1 MKFKQLEVIGFK
13 SFADK
18 TSFYFE
24 DGLTGIVGPNGCGKS
39 NIVEALR
46 WCMGETSA
54 KSLRGSGM
62 EDVIFSGTNSRPS
75 KNLSEVALKL
85 ENDNRLP
92 QFKDMPEIE
101 VRRKIEKDKGSKYF
115 LNGRE
120 VRAKDVQILFADLS
134 TGPHSPSMVSQGRVG
149 SLVTAKPTDRRAIL
163 EEAAG
168 IGGLHV
174 RRHEAELRLT
184 AAENNLKKA
193 DDIMKQIENQ
203 LKNLLKQAEE
213 ATKYKDMSNNIQ
225 SLEAKLLYF
234 QSREI
239 ESLIFGAQE
248 ELSEVEDEISAVNI
262 DKNFNEN
269 ALKEEGK
276 EIKPLRD
283 ENAELNTKL
292 QRLNLEF
299 EQISEEENRAKNEI
313 EKIKREIK
321 QINID
326 IDREKQIINDATSNE
341 RRLSAEKNDI
351 LEINQNSSEIEEKAN
366 NSYQESLK
374 ELNQEQDLLNKLSDK
389 IFSQIGGFD
398 FNLIKNKTDQL
409 SSSIKEVAL
418 KLKKLSGE
426 NDKLD
431 SGAIKN
437 RIDEIQNEFI
447 KMEDLAD
454 KINFD
459 LEAAAPQANLNS
471 DTTNTL
477 KNEFIEK
484 IKTISELQEKY
495 ASRLSKYES
504 IKQEATKRKGR
515 LSIIESEI
523 KNWIDLKENS
533 EKKFLELN
541 ERFKENENTLSLE
554 EAKPG
559 SIAEKKGTY
568 VQNIKNIEE
577 DILQIN
583 EKLTSKE
590 DSVQSINQKLYD
602 INTTVLGIT
611 ERKVRAQTIIEGLKE
626 KKKEIEL
633 KSLTDFKHP
642 IAELPTF
649 VEIDVDE
656 QVKTSEIESQIQK
669 LKDRRER
676 MGAVNLR
683 ADNETQELQDQIDRM
698 MSDRKDLVQGIQ
710 KLKSSINDLNEKGR
724 ERLLDAFEKVSRKFN
739 DVYTKLFAG
748 GNARL
753 ELIESDDPLEAGLE
767 LLVSPPGKKLQSIT
781 LLSGGEQALT
791 AMALIFAVFLINPS
805 PICILDEVDAPLD
818 DANVTRFCSLLD
830 ELSSVT
836 DTKFVIITHHALTM
850 SRMNRLYGV
859 TMAERGVSQLVA
871 VDLEKAEE
879 MVA

>member
-1 MKFKQLEVIGFK
+1 MKFKKLEVVGFK

-18 TSFYFE
+18 TSFHFE

-62 EDVIFSGTNSRPS
+62 EDVIFSGTTSRPS
-75 KNLSEVALKL
+75 KNLCEVALKL

-101 VRRKIEKDKGSKYF
+101 VRRKIEKDKGSKYY

-120 VRAKDVQILFADLS
+120 VRAKDIQILFADLS

-168 IGGLHV
+168 ISGLHV
-174 RRHEAELRLT
+174 RRHEAELRLD

-203 LKNLLKQAEE
+203 LKSLLKQAEE
-213 ATKYKDMSNNIQ
+213 ASKYKNISNEIQ
-225 SLEAKLLYF
+225 HLEAKLVYF
-234 QSREI
+234 QSKEI
-239 ESLIFGAQE
+239 AKSILVAQE
-248 ELSEVEDEISAVNI
+248 ELGEVEDEISAVNI
-262 DKNFNEN
+262 DKNFNED
-269 ALKEEGK
+269 ALKEESQK
-276 EIKPLRD
+276 ITPLRN
-283 ENAELNTKL
+283 ENAQLNAKL

-299 EQISEEENRAKNEI
+299 EQISEEEGRAKNEV
-313 EKIKREIK
+313 EKIKKEIK

-326 IDREKQIINDATSNE
+326 IDREKQIINDSSSNE
-341 RRLSAEKNDI
+341 KRLLNERSDIEETEKTSSEVEEQAEKDY
-351 LEINQNSSEIEEKAN
+351 K
-366 NSYQESLK
+366 ESLG
-374 ELNQEQDLLNKLSDK
+374 ELNKEQEVLNKLSEK
-389 IFSQIGGFD
+389 IFSQIGGFE
-398 FNLIKNKTDQL
+398 FGVIKRKTSQL
-409 SSSIKEVAL
+409 SSLIDNISLRLKTQSESTDNYDAPAL
-418 KLKKLSGE
+418 KGKIIE
-426 NDKLD
+426 FY
-431 SGAIKN
+431 
-437 RIDEIQNEFI
+437 NEFKNI
-447 KMEDLAD
+447 EDLI
-454 KINFD
+454 KQINFD
-459 LEAAAPQANLNS
+459 LEAAEPQANLNS
-471 DTTNTL
+471 DLTN
-477 KNEFIEK
+477 K
-484 IKTISELQEKY
+484 IKQEFLEKLKIVSELQGKY
-495 ASRLSKYES
+495 ASRLSKYENL
-504 IKQEATKRKGR
+504 KQDSLKRKER
-515 LSIIESEI
+515 LKNIDSEI
-523 KNWIDLKENS
+523 KNWIDLKNS
-533 EKKFLELN
+533 SEQKFKELN
-541 ERFKENENTLSLE
+541 ARLKGSE
-554 EAKPG
+554 EVLTEEEIKPG
-559 SIAEKKGTY
+559 TIAEKKGTY
-568 VQNIKNIEE
+568 VQNIENVKE
-577 DILQIN
+577 DIVQIN
-583 EKLTSKE
+583 EQLTSKE
-590 DSVQSINQKLYD
+590 DSVKLINQKLYD
-602 INTTVLGIT
+602 INGIVLGIT
-611 ERKVRAQTIIEGLKE
+611 ERKVRAQTIIEGLKD

-633 KSLTDFKHP
+633 KSLSEFKHTLE
-642 IAELPTF
+642 ELPNF
-649 VEIDVDE
+649 AGID
-656 QVKTSEIESQIQK
+656 IEEDIQANKIDNQIQK
-669 LKDRRER
+669 LKDQREK

-698 MSDRKDLVQGIQ
+698 MNDRKDLVQGIQ
-710 KLKSSINDLNEKGR
+710 KLKGSINDLNQKGR

-767 LLVSPPGKKLQSIT
+767 LLASPPGKKLQSIT

-818 DANVTRFCSLLD
+818 DANVTRFCALLD
-830 ELSSVT
+830 ELSNVT
-836 DTKFVIITHHALTM
+836 DTKFVVITHHALTM

-871 VDLEKAEE
+871 VDLEKAEG

>member
-1 MKFKQLEVIGFK
+1 MKFKQLEVVGFK

-39 NIVEALR
+39 NIVESLR

-62 EDVIFSGTNSRPS
+62 EDVIFSGTTSRPS
-75 KNLSEVALKL
+75 KNLCEVALKL

-92 QFKDMPEIE
+92 QFKDMSEIE

-120 VRAKDVQILFADLS
+120 VRAKDIQILFADLS

-203 LKNLLKQAEE
+203 LKSLLKQAEE
-213 ATKYKDMSNNIQ
+213 ASKYKNISNEIQ
-225 SLEAKLLYF
+225 NLEAKLVYF
-234 QSREI
+234 QSKEI
-239 ESLIFGAQE
+239 DNSIQNAQE
-248 ELSEVEDEISAVNI
+248 ELGNVEDEISAVNI

-269 ALKEEGK
+269 ALKEESQN
-276 EIKPLRD
+276 IRPLRD
-283 ENAELNTKL
+283 ENAQLNAKL

-299 EQISEEENRAKNEI
+299 EQISEEEGRAKNEI
-313 EKIKREIK
+313 EKIKKEIK
-321 QINID
+321 QVNTD
-326 IDREKQIINDATSNE
+326 IDREKQIINDSSSNE
-341 RRLSAEKNDI
+341 KRLAAERSDTI
-351 LEINQNSSEIEEKAN
+351 ETEQNSAEIEEKAYN
-366 NSYQESLK
+366 AYQQSLK
-374 ELNQEQDLLNKLSDK
+374 ELNNEQNLLNKLSDK

-398 FNLIKNKTDQL
+398 FSLIKNKTEQL
-409 SSSIKEVAL
+409 SNSIKETGL
-418 KLKKLSGE
+418 MLQKLSEDSNLEVSEIKSQILAISNEYVKIE
-426 NDKLD
+426 NLITKV
-431 SGAIKN
+431 
-437 RIDEIQNEFI
+437 
-447 KMEDLAD
+447 
-454 KINFD
+454 NFD
-459 LEAAAPQANLNS
+459 LDAAAPQANLNS
-471 DTTNTL
+471 DTTNQL
-477 KNEFIEK
+477 KKDFLDQLK
-484 IKTISELQEKY
+484 IISDLQEKY
-495 ASRLSKYES
+495 ASRLSKYETLRQDS
-504 IKQEATKRKGR
+504 LKRKER
-515 LSIIESEI
+515 LNNIENEI
-523 KNWIDLKENS
+523 KNWIDLKQSS
-533 EKKFLELN
+533 EQKFKELN
-541 ERFKENENTLSLE
+541 ERLKENEIILSKE
-554 EAKPG
+554 ETKPG
-559 SIAEKKGTY
+559 AIAEKKGTY

-577 DILQIN
+577 DIQQIL
-583 EKLTSKE
+583 EKLNSKE
-590 DSVQSINQKLYD
+590 ESIKSINQKLYD
-602 INTTVLGIT
+602 INGTVLEIT

-633 KSLTDFKHP
+633 KSLSEFKRA
-642 IAELPTF
+642 IEELPSF
-649 VEIDVDE
+649 AEINTE
-656 QVKTSEIESQIQK
+656 EAIETSKIENQIQK
-669 LKDRRER
+669 LKDQREK

-683 ADNETQELQDQIDRM
+683 ADNETQELQNQIDKM
-698 MSDRKDLVQGIQ
+698 MNDRKDLVQGIQ
-710 KLKSSINDLNEKGR
+710 KLKGSINDLNQKGR

-748 GNARL
+748 GSAKL

-818 DANVTRFCSLLD
+818 DANVTRFCNLLE
-830 ELSSVT
+830 ELIKIT
-836 DTKFVIITHHALTM
+836 NTKFIIVTHHALTM
-850 SRMNRLYGV
+850 SKMNRLYGV
-859 TMAERGVSQLVA
+859 TMPQKGISQLVA
-871 VDLEKAEE
+871 VDLQKAES

>member
-1 MKFKQLEVIGFK
+1 MKFKKLEVVGFK

-18 TSFYFE
+18 TSFHFE

-62 EDVIFSGTNSRPS
+62 EDVIFSGTTSRPS
-75 KNLSEVALKL
+75 KNLCEVALKL

-101 VRRKIEKDKGSKYF
+101 VRRKIEKDKGSKYY

-120 VRAKDVQILFADLS
+120 VRAKDIQILFADLS

-168 IGGLHV
+168 ISGLHV
-174 RRHEAELRLT
+174 RRHEAELRLD

-203 LKNLLKQAEE
+203 LKSLLKQAEE
-213 ATKYKDMSNNIQ
+213 ASKYKNISNEIQ
-225 SLEAKLLYF
+225 HLEAKLVYF
-234 QSREI
+234 QSKEI
-239 ESLIFGAQE
+239 EKSILVAQE
-248 ELSEVEDEISAVNI
+248 ELGEVEDEISAVNI

-269 ALKEEGK
+269 ALKEESQK
-276 EIKPLRD
+276 ITPLRN
-283 ENAELNTKL
+283 ENAQLNAKL

-299 EQISEEENRAKNEI
+299 EQISEEEGRAKNEV
-313 EKIKREIK
+313 EKIKKEIK

-326 IDREKQIINDATSNE
+326 IDREKQIINDSSSNE
-341 RRLSAEKNDI
+341 KRLLNERSDIEETEKTSSEVEEQAEKDY
-351 LEINQNSSEIEEKAN
+351 K
-366 NSYQESLK
+366 ESLG
-374 ELNQEQDLLNKLSDK
+374 ELNKEQEVLNKLSEK
-389 IFSQIGGFD
+389 IFSQIGGFE
-398 FNLIKNKTDQL
+398 FGVIKRKTSQL
-409 SSSIKEVAL
+409 SSLIDNISLRFKTQSESTDNYDAPTL
-418 KLKKLSGE
+418 KGKIIE
-426 NDKLD
+426 FY
-431 SGAIKN
+431 
-437 RIDEIQNEFI
+437 NEFKNI
-447 KMEDLAD
+447 EDLI
-454 KINFD
+454 KQINFD
-459 LEAAAPQANLNS
+459 LEAAEPQANLNS
-471 DTTNTL
+471 DLTN
-477 KNEFIEK
+477 K
-484 IKTISELQEKY
+484 IKQEFLEKLKIVSELQGKY
-495 ASRLSKYES
+495 ASRLSKYENL
-504 IKQEATKRKGR
+504 KQDSLKRKER
-515 LSIIESEI
+515 LKNIDSEI
-523 KNWIDLKENS
+523 KNWIDLKNS
-533 EKKFLELN
+533 SEQKFKELN
-541 ERFKENENTLSLE
+541 ARLKGSE
-554 EAKPG
+554 EVLTEEEIKPG
-559 SIAEKKGTY
+559 TIAEKKGTY
-568 VQNIKNIEE
+568 VQNIENVKE
-577 DILQIN
+577 DIVQIN
-583 EKLTSKE
+583 EQLTSKE
-590 DSVQSINQKLYD
+590 ESVKLINQKLYD
-602 INTTVLGIT
+602 INGVVLGIT
-611 ERKVRAQTIIEGLKE
+611 ERKVRAQTIIEGLKD

-633 KSLTDFKHP
+633 KSLSEFKHTLE
-642 IAELPTF
+642 ELPNF
-649 VEIDVDE
+649 AGID
-656 QVKTSEIESQIQK
+656 IEEDIQANKIDNQIQK
-669 LKDRRER
+669 LKDQREK

-698 MSDRKDLVQGIQ
+698 MNDRKDLVQGIQ
-710 KLKSSINDLNEKGR
+710 KLKGSINDLNQKGR

-767 LLVSPPGKKLQSIT
+767 LLASPPGKKLQSIT

-818 DANVTRFCSLLD
+818 DANVTRFCALLD
-830 ELSSVT
+830 ELSNVT
-836 DTKFVIITHHALTM
+836 DTKFVVITHHALTM

-871 VDLEKAEE
+871 VDLEKAEG

>member
-62 EDVIFSGTNSRPS
+62 EDVIFSGTTSRPS

-225 SLEAKLLYF
+225 SLEAKLVYF
-234 QSREI
+234 QSQEI
-239 ESLIFGAQE
+239 EGSILGAQE

-313 EKIKREIK
+313 EKIKKEIK

-326 IDREKQIINDATSNE
+326 IDREKQIVNDATSNE
-341 RRLSAEKNDI
+341 KRLSAEKNDI

-418 KLKKLSGE
+418 RLKKLSGE
-426 NDKLD
+426 NDELD

-471 DTTNTL
+471 DTTNAL

-541 ERFKENENTLSLE
+541 ERFKENENVLSLE

-649 VEIDVDE
+649 AEIDVDE
-656 QVKTSEIESQIQK
+656 QVKTSEIENQIQK

-698 MSDRKDLVQGIQ
+698 MNDRKDLVQGIQ

-836 DTKFVIITHHALTM
+836 DTKFVVITHHALTM

>member
-1 MKFKQLEVIGFK
+1 MKFKKLEVVGFK

-18 TSFYFE
+18 TSFHFE

-62 EDVIFSGTNSRPS
+62 EDVIFSGTTSRPS
-75 KNLSEVALKL
+75 KNLCEVALKL

-101 VRRKIEKDKGSKYF
+101 VRRKIEKDKGSKYY

-120 VRAKDVQILFADLS
+120 VRAKDIQILFADLS

-168 IGGLHV
+168 ISGLHV
-174 RRHEAELRLT
+174 RRHEAELRLD

-203 LKNLLKQAEE
+203 LKSLLKQAEE
-213 ATKYKDMSNNIQ
+213 ASKYKNISNEIQ
-225 SLEAKLLYF
+225 HLEAKLVYF
-234 QSREI
+234 QSKEVEKSI
-239 ESLIFGAQE
+239 LVAQE
-248 ELSEVEDEISAVNI
+248 ELGEVEDEISAVNI

-269 ALKEEGK
+269 ALKEESQK
-276 EIKPLRD
+276 ITPLRN
-283 ENAELNTKL
+283 ENAQLNAKL

-299 EQISEEENRAKNEI
+299 EQISEEEGRAKNEV
-313 EKIKREIK
+313 EKIKKEIK

-326 IDREKQIINDATSNE
+326 IDREKQIINDSSSNE
-341 RRLSAEKNDI
+341 KRLLNERSDIEETEKTSSEVEEQAEKDY
-351 LEINQNSSEIEEKAN
+351 K
-366 NSYQESLK
+366 ESLS
-374 ELNQEQDLLNKLSDK
+374 ELNKEQEVLNKLSEK
-389 IFSQIGGFD
+389 IFSQIGGFE
-398 FNLIKNKTDQL
+398 FGVIKRKTSQL
-409 SSSIKEVAL
+409 SSLIDNISLRLKTQSESTDNYDAPAL
-418 KLKKLSGE
+418 KGKIIE
-426 NDKLD
+426 FY
-431 SGAIKN
+431 
-437 RIDEIQNEFI
+437 NEFKNI
-447 KMEDLAD
+447 EDLI
-454 KINFD
+454 KQINFD
-459 LEAAAPQANLNS
+459 LEAAEPQANLNS
-471 DTTNTL
+471 DLTN
-477 KNEFIEK
+477 K
-484 IKTISELQEKY
+484 IKQEFLEKLKIVSELQGKY
-495 ASRLSKYES
+495 ASRLSKYENL
-504 IKQEATKRKGR
+504 KQDSLKRKER
-515 LSIIESEI
+515 LKNIDSEI
-523 KNWIDLKENS
+523 KNWIDLKNS
-533 EKKFLELN
+533 SEQKFKELN
-541 ERFKENENTLSLE
+541 TRLKGSE
-554 EAKPG
+554 EVLTEEEIKPG
-559 SIAEKKGTY
+559 TIAEKKGTY
-568 VQNIKNIEE
+568 VQNIENVKE
-577 DILQIN
+577 DIVQIN
-583 EKLTSKE
+583 EQLTSKE
-590 DSVQSINQKLYD
+590 DSVKLINQKLYD
-602 INTTVLGIT
+602 INGIVLGIT
-611 ERKVRAQTIIEGLKE
+611 ERKVRAQTIIEGLKD

-633 KSLTDFKHP
+633 KSLSEFKHTLE
-642 IAELPTF
+642 ELPNF
-649 VEIDVDE
+649 AGID
-656 QVKTSEIESQIQK
+656 IEEDIQANKIDNQIQK
-669 LKDRRER
+669 LKDQREK
-676 MGAVNLR
+676 MGAINLR

-698 MSDRKDLVQGIQ
+698 MNDRKDLVQGIQ
-710 KLKSSINDLNEKGR
+710 KLKGSINDLNQKGR

-767 LLVSPPGKKLQSIT
+767 LLASPPGKKLQSIT

-818 DANVTRFCSLLD
+818 DANVTRFCALLD
-830 ELSSVT
+830 ELSNVT
-836 DTKFVIITHHALTM
+836 DTKFVVITHHALTM

-871 VDLEKAEE
+871 VDLEKAEG

>member
-1 MKFKQLEVIGFK
+1 MKFKKLEVVGFK

-18 TSFYFE
+18 TSFHFE

-62 EDVIFSGTNSRPS
+62 EDVIFSGTTSRPS
-75 KNLSEVALKL
+75 KNLCEVALKL

-101 VRRKIEKDKGSKYF
+101 VRRKIEKDKGSKYY

-120 VRAKDVQILFADLS
+120 VRAKDIQILFADLS

-168 IGGLHV
+168 ISGLHV
-174 RRHEAELRLT
+174 RRHEAELRLD

-203 LKNLLKQAEE
+203 LKSLLKQAEE
-213 ATKYKDMSNNIQ
+213 ASKYKNISNEIQ
-225 SLEAKLLYF
+225 HLEAKLVYF
-234 QSREI
+234 QSKEVEKSI
-239 ESLIFGAQE
+239 LVAQE
-248 ELSEVEDEISAVNI
+248 ELGEVEDEISAVNI

-269 ALKEEGK
+269 ALKEESQK
-276 EIKPLRD
+276 ITPLRN
-283 ENAELNTKL
+283 ENAQFNAKL

-299 EQISEEENRAKNEI
+299 EQISEEEGRAKNEV
-313 EKIKREIK
+313 EKIKKEIK

-326 IDREKQIINDATSNE
+326 IDREKQIINDSSSNE
-341 RRLSAEKNDI
+341 KRLLNERSDIEETEKTSSEVEEQAEKDY
-351 LEINQNSSEIEEKAN
+351 K
-366 NSYQESLK
+366 ESLG
-374 ELNQEQDLLNKLSDK
+374 ELNKEQEVLNKLSEK
-389 IFSQIGGFD
+389 IFSQIGGFE
-398 FNLIKNKTDQL
+398 FGVIKRKTSQL
-409 SSSIKEVAL
+409 SSLIDNISLRL
-418 KLKKLSGE
+418 KTQSESTDNYDAPTLKGKIIE
-426 NDKLD
+426 FY
-431 SGAIKN
+431 
-437 RIDEIQNEFI
+437 NEFKNI
-447 KMEDLAD
+447 EDLI
-454 KINFD
+454 KQINFD
-459 LEAAAPQANLNS
+459 LEAAEPQANLNS
-471 DTTNTL
+471 DLTN
-477 KNEFIEK
+477 K
-484 IKTISELQEKY
+484 IKQEFLEKLKIVSELQGKY
-495 ASRLSKYES
+495 ASRLSKYENL
-504 IKQEATKRKGR
+504 KQDSLKRKER
-515 LSIIESEI
+515 LKNIDSEI
-523 KNWIDLKENS
+523 KNWIDLKNS
-533 EKKFLELN
+533 SEQKFKELN
-541 ERFKENENTLSLE
+541 ARLKGSE
-554 EAKPG
+554 EVLTEEEIKPG
-559 SIAEKKGTY
+559 TIAEKKGTY
-568 VQNIKNIEE
+568 VQNIENVKE
-577 DILQIN
+577 DIVQIN
-583 EKLTSKE
+583 EQLTSKE
-590 DSVQSINQKLYD
+590 ESVKLINQKLYD
-602 INTTVLGIT
+602 INGVVLGIT
-611 ERKVRAQTIIEGLKE
+611 ERKVRAQTIIEGLKD

-633 KSLTDFKHP
+633 KSLSEFKHTLE
-642 IAELPTF
+642 ELPNF
-649 VEIDVDE
+649 AGID
-656 QVKTSEIESQIQK
+656 IEEDIQANKIDNQIQK
-669 LKDRRER
+669 LKDQREK

-698 MSDRKDLVQGIQ
+698 MNDRKDLVQGIQ
-710 KLKSSINDLNEKGR
+710 KLKGSINDLNQKGR

-767 LLVSPPGKKLQSIT
+767 LLASPPGKKLQSIT

-818 DANVTRFCSLLD
+818 DANVTRFCALLD
-830 ELSSVT
+830 ELSNVT
-836 DTKFVIITHHALTM
+836 DTKFVVITHHALTM

-871 VDLEKAEE
+871 VDLEKAEG

>member
-1 MKFKQLEVIGFK
+1 MKFKKLEVVGFK

-18 TSFYFE
+18 TSFHFE

-62 EDVIFSGTNSRPS
+62 EDVIFSGTTSRPS
-75 KNLSEVALKL
+75 KNLCEVALKL

-101 VRRKIEKDKGSKYF
+101 VRRKIEKDKGSKYY

-120 VRAKDVQILFADLS
+120 VRAKDIQILFADLS

-168 IGGLHV
+168 ISGLHV
-174 RRHEAELRLT
+174 RRHEAELRLD

-203 LKNLLKQAEE
+203 LKSLLKQAEE
-213 ATKYKDMSNNIQ
+213 ASKYKNISNEIQ
-225 SLEAKLLYF
+225 HLEAKLVYF
-234 QSREI
+234 QSKEI
-239 ESLIFGAQE
+239 EKSILVAQE
-248 ELSEVEDEISAVNI
+248 ELGEVEDEISAVNI

-269 ALKEEGK
+269 ALKEESQK
-276 EIKPLRD
+276 ITPLRN
-283 ENAELNTKL
+283 ENAQLNAKL

-299 EQISEEENRAKNEI
+299 EQISEEEGRAKNEV
-313 EKIKREIK
+313 EKIKKEIK

-326 IDREKQIINDATSNE
+326 IDREKQIINDSSSNE
-341 RRLSAEKNDI
+341 KRLLNERSDIEETEKT
-351 LEINQNSSEIEEKAN
+351 SSEVEEKAEKD
-366 NSYQESLK
+366 YKESLG
-374 ELNQEQDLLNKLSDK
+374 ELNKEQEVLNKLSEK
-389 IFSQIGGFD
+389 IFSQIGGFE
-398 FNLIKNKTDQL
+398 FGVIKRKTSQL
-409 SSSIKEVAL
+409 SSLIDNISLRL
-418 KLKKLSGE
+418 KTQSESTDNYDAPTLKGKIIE
-426 NDKLD
+426 FY
-431 SGAIKN
+431 
-437 RIDEIQNEFI
+437 NEFKNI
-447 KMEDLAD
+447 EDLI
-454 KINFD
+454 KQINFD
-459 LEAAAPQANLNS
+459 LEAAEPQANLNS
-471 DTTNTL
+471 DLTN
-477 KNEFIEK
+477 K
-484 IKTISELQEKY
+484 IKQEFLEKLKIVSELQGKY
-495 ASRLSKYES
+495 ASRLSKYENL
-504 IKQEATKRKGR
+504 KQDSLKRKER
-515 LSIIESEI
+515 LKNIDSEI
-523 KNWIDLKENS
+523 KNWIDLKNS
-533 EKKFLELN
+533 SEQKFKELN
-541 ERFKENENTLSLE
+541 ARLKGSE
-554 EAKPG
+554 EVLTEEEIKPG
-559 SIAEKKGTY
+559 TIAEKKGTY
-568 VQNIKNIEE
+568 VQNIENVKE
-577 DILQIN
+577 DIVQIN
-583 EKLTSKE
+583 EQLTSKE
-590 DSVQSINQKLYD
+590 DSVKLINQKLYD
-602 INTTVLGIT
+602 INGIVLGIT
-611 ERKVRAQTIIEGLKE
+611 ERKVRAQTIIEGLKD

-633 KSLTDFKHP
+633 KSLSEFKHTLE
-642 IAELPTF
+642 ELPNF
-649 VEIDVDE
+649 AGID
-656 QVKTSEIESQIQK
+656 IEEDIQANKIDNQIQK
-669 LKDRRER
+669 LKDQREK

-698 MSDRKDLVQGIQ
+698 MNDRKDLVQGIQ
-710 KLKSSINDLNEKGR
+710 KLKGSINDLNQKGR

-767 LLVSPPGKKLQSIT
+767 LLASPPGKKLQSIT

-818 DANVTRFCSLLD
+818 DANVTRFCALLD
-830 ELSSVT
+830 ELSNVT
-836 DTKFVIITHHALTM
+836 DTKFVVITHHALTM

-871 VDLEKAEE
+871 VDLEKAEG